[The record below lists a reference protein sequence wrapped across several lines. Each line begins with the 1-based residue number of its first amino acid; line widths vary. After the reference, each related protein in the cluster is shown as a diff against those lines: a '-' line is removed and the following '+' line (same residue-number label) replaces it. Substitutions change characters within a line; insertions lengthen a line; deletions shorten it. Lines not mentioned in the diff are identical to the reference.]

1 MKTTGMMGILIA
13 LGAAW
18 AMAQG
23 EQPMWRPG
31 RDVVKLP
38 LPLFSSGQAFNLPT
52 TETLQKRN
60 LEFEISHRFFPPVHE
75 GDALYGLDGPVA
87 MRIGLNCALTDRFL
101 LGTAVSNTAN
111 AYDFKL
117 KYRLLEIRGKGLP
130 VAVGLQGGVGWN
142 TAVYG
147 RRKGDSRNVQAYGQV
162 IVNTLLGKRFGI
174 GLVPSVL
181 TNGDVADSSTSE
193 RSLTIGG
200 YLRCEVTP
208 ALGLL
213 GEWSPVVNGY
223 RRGHNPAALGIEVN
237 TGGHFFKV
245 LLTNSTGLNPSQ
257 YLAGTD
263 YRFQGDELRLGFNI
277 TRLFG
282 I

>member
-1 MKTTGMMGILIA
+1 MIGILIA
-13 LGAAW
+13 WGAAW
-18 AMAQG
+18 AAAQG
-23 EQPMWRPG
+23 EQPMWKPG
-31 RDVVKLP
+31 RDTVRLP
-38 LPLFSSGQAFNLPT
+38 LPLFRSGQAFNLPT

-75 GDALYGLDGPVA
+75 GDALYGLDGPVV

-101 LGTAVSNTAN
+101 LGTAVSNAAN

-117 KYRLLEIRGKGLP
+117 KYKLLEIRGKGVP
-130 VAVGLQGGVGWN
+130 VGVGLQGGVGWN

-147 RRKGDSRNVQAYGQV
+147 RTKGYSRNVQAYGQV
-162 IVNTLLGKRFGI
+162 IVNTLLGKRLGI
-174 GLVPSVL
+174 GLVPSIL

-193 RSLTIGG
+193 RSLAVGG
-200 YLRCEVTP
+200 YLRCEVTRGF
-208 ALGLL
+208 GLM

-245 LLTNSTGLNPSQ
+245 LLTNSTWLNPSQ
-257 YLAGTD
+257 YLAGSD

-277 TRLFG
+277 TRLFQ

>member
-1 MKTTGMMGILIA
+1 VKTTGLVGILIV
-13 LGAAW
+13 LGVAW
-18 AMAQG
+18 AMGQG

-31 RDVVKLP
+31 RDTVRLA

-60 LEFEISHRFFPPVHE
+60 LEFDISHRFFPPVHE

-87 MRIGLNCALTDRFL
+87 MRIGLNGALTDRFL
-101 LGTAVSNTAN
+101 LGTAVSNAAN

-162 IVNTLLGKRFGI
+162 IVNTLLGKRLGI

-181 TNGDVADSSTSE
+181 TNADVADSSTSE
-193 RSLTIGG
+193 RSLAIGG
-200 YLRCEVTP
+200 YLRCEVTRGF
-208 ALGLL
+208 GLM

-237 TGGHFFKV
+237 TGGHFFKI

-257 YLAGTD
+257 YLAGSD